1 MLVAALLQL
10 THPGQCGRG
19 LCLQPHGGGSEGHKI
34 YYLESRF
41 YIQIIWNR
49 YVVTEPV
56 FKQRDYRRD
65 VLNIVKLK
73 ERGKVKGWL
82 GMVTR

>member
-1 MLVAALLQL
+1 M
-10 THPGQCGRG
+10 
-19 LCLQPHGGGSEGHKI
+19 
-34 YYLESRF
+34 
-41 YIQIIWNR
+41 
-49 YVVTEPV
+49 VTEPV

-82 GMVTR
+82 GMVTKRSLKVTKKS